1 MRLILVLVLLV
12 LFFFGTIL
20 FWPTSD
26 VAEYDV
32 DEEKQNILLE
42 GSDFLKEDSIETN
55 SEQRHELMKQ
65 EYEVL
70 EKERRILKQR
80 LGRLKHHLYGLKFD
94 KNKADEMREI
104 LLVAHKLIKNP
115 DMLGAFSDVESISNE
130 VSKLKFAN
138 KSLDHIS
145 EMIQEKKSNK
155 K

>member
-115 DMLGAFSDVESISNE
+115 DMLGAFSDVEGIRNE

-138 KSLDHIS
+138 KSLNRIS